1 MKLGNVGIGR
11 AEFIA
16 SMAALLWTSS
26 MIWQRRAKLESEGGR
41 GQRRLLRLSQAFDE
55 EQVSPKKNG

>member
-1 MKLGNVGIGR
+1 
-11 AEFIA
+11 
-16 SMAALLWTSS
+16 MAALLWTSS